1 MVNYPDVQLS
11 NQTLIHLSHKKHQVI
26 DRLFENKSL
35 LLTCP
40 DLQEYYKVE
49 ERLSNDEI
57 KVFVRETISSFRQRT
72 GSIGVFKCPCIQ
84 SHRPVPALPDSDQGH
99 MTSKFF
105 FSLRQQPPNKIAN
118 MINKLL

>member
-1 MVNYPDVQLS
+1 MVNDPDVQLS
-11 NQTLIHLSHKKHQVI
+11 NQTLIRLSHKKHQVI
-26 DRLFENKSL
+26 DFENKYL

-99 MTSKFF
+99 MISNFF
-105 FSLRQQPPNKIAN
+105 LV
-118 MINKLL
+118 